1 MNHQFYTLK
10 LKNKVQETPDTVTIS
25 FDIPEELSAVFNY
38 KSGQYITLRFTIDG
52 KEARRAYSMS
62 SSPHEKT
69 LAVTVKRV
77 SKGLVSTYICN
88 KLQVG
93 DAVELM
99 PPDGK
104 FILPLDYD
112 AGKSYY
118 FMASGSGIT
127 PVISHIKSILEQEPQ
142 SCIFLLYGSRNEE
155 SIIFRQKLDSL
166 QQFYSGQVY
175 ITHIL
180 SQPKRE
186 KSLGLSG
193 LFSKGTLNWQGLTG
207 RITSQVVDKFLTDNP
222 PRHKVSN
229 YMICGPGNMIDHIM
243 QYLQAK
249 GIDKKLIHT
258 EYFTTDPTPGHNSD
272 KAVSEAAL
280 IVHLNGEK
288 IETIIPAGKT
298 VLETLISLKKN
309 PPYSCTSG
317 ACSTCMAKVITG
329 AVEMDVCHALD
340 EDEIAQGYILTCQ
353 SRPVTHELEISYDV

>member
-10 LKNKVQETPDTVTIS
+10 LKNKLKETPDTVTIS
-25 FDIPEELSAVFNY
+25 FEIPEELSTVFNY
-38 KSGQYITLRFTIDG
+38 KSGQYITIRFTLDG
-52 KEARRAYSMS
+52 KEVRRAYSMS
-62 SSPHEKT
+62 SSPHEQII
-69 LAVTVKRV
+69 AVTVKRV
-77 SKGLVSTYICN
+77 SKGVVSTHICN
-88 KLQVG
+88 NLQVG
-93 DAVELM
+93 DTVELM

-112 AGKSYY
+112 SGKSYY

-127 PVISHIKSILEQEPQ
+127 PVLSHMKSILEQEPQ

-155 SIIFRQKLDSL
+155 SIIFRQKLDSF

-186 KSLGLSG
+186 KASGLSG
-193 LFSKGTLNWQGLTG
+193 LFSKGTLSWTGLTG
-207 RITSQVVDKFLTDNP
+207 RITAKVVEKFLADNP
-222 PRHKVSN
+222 PRHKISN
-229 YMICGPGNMIDHIM
+229 YMICGPGNMIDHIV
-243 QYLQAK
+243 QYLQSK
-249 GIDKKLIHT
+249 EVDKKLIHT

-272 KAVSEAAL
+272 KAVREASL

-288 IETIIPAGKT
+288 IETTVPVGQT

-317 ACSTCMAKVITG
+317 ACSTCMAKVING

-340 EDEIAQGYILTCQ
+340 DEEVAQGFVLTCQ
-353 SRPVTHELEISYDV
+353 SRPVTDVLEISYDV

>member
-1 MNHQFYTLK
+1 MNHQFYTLTV
-10 LKNKVQETPDTVTIS
+10 KNKIQETQDTVTIS
-25 FDIPEELSAVFNY
+25 FDIPEDLTEVFRY
-38 KSGQYITLRFTIDG
+38 KSGQYITIRFTLND

-62 SSPHEKT
+62 SSPHENV

-77 SKGLVSTYICN
+77 SKGLVSSHICN
-88 KLQVG
+88 NLKVG
-93 DAVELM
+93 DPVELM

-104 FILPLDYD
+104 FIVPLDYD
-112 AGKSYY
+112 SGKSYY

-127 PVISHIKSILEQEPQ
+127 PVISHMKSILEQEPQ
-142 SCIFLLYGSRNEE
+142 SCIFLLYGSRNED
-155 SIIFRQKLDSL
+155 SIIFRHKLDSF
-166 QQFYSGQVY
+166 QQYYSGQVF

-186 KSLGLSG
+186 KASG
-193 LFSKGTLNWQGLTG
+193 LTGIFSKGKLNWQGLTG
-207 RITSQVVDKFLTDNP
+207 RITSNVVAKFLEDNP
-222 PRHKVSN
+222 PRHKVIN
-229 YMICGPGNMIDHIM
+229 YMICGPGNMIDHIVE
-243 QYLQAK
+243 YLQSK
-249 GIDKKLIHT
+249 GTDKKLIHT

-288 IETIIPAGKT
+288 IETVVPIGKT

-340 EDEIAQGYILTCQ
+340 EEEIAQGFILTCQ
-353 SRPVTHELEISYDV
+353 SRPITSELEISYDV